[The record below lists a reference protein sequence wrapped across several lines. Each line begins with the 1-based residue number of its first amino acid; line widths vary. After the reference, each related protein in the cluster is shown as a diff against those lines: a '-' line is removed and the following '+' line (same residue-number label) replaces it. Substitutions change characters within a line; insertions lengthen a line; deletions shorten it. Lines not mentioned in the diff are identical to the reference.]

1 MNAKKSIAFQ
11 GFFYVIILLIIALV
25 IGFFAFFTNGFT
37 EDYKSFYVVINGERI
52 LSYKDGYYLE
62 KTSPPLEV
70 EVKYALASVGD
81 KKSGYSVS
89 VLPNADYE
97 FDFTV
102 DGDTMS
108 FCAEDDYSAGFNI
121 VKSEN
126 SFTISPKGSL
136 LTILQTLYPDKEIEF
151 DYDSL
156 DKTANMFTLV
166 ITSYNG
172 KDSVDI
178 GFRVLRMPIEI
189 YIDPEEIIF

>member
-1 MNAKKSIAFQ
+1 N
-11 GFFYVIILLIIALV
+11 
-25 IGFFAFFTNGFT
+25 N
-37 EDYKSFYVVINGERI
+37 ERI
-52 LSYKDGYYLE
+52 LSYKSGYYLE
-62 KTSPPLEV
+62 KGDPPMEV

-89 VLPNADYE
+89 ILPNADYE

-102 DGDTMS
+102 DGDVMS
-108 FCAEDDYSAGFNI
+108 FCAEDDYSAGFDI

-126 SFTISPKGSL
+126 SFTIATKGSL
-136 LTILQTLYPDKEIEF
+136 MTILQTLYPDKEIEF

-156 DKTANMFTLV
+156 DKTVDMFTMV

-189 YIDPEEIIF
+189 YIDPEEIEF